1 MNFKVKWKEIELKI
15 DCDRSHHWFCW
26 VHLTFLHF
34 PVLEI
39 AYVIYIWNML
49 RLILVSSNI
58 HCCISCNIQLI
69 STIEYVLYI
78 LNENYGIQMCSS
90 LSSPANDF
98 LIYSYC
104 IWYEDLRSVI
114 LFWHKNTIGTVCWS
128 RLKPETNFMEF

>member
-26 VHLTFLHF
+26 VHLIFLHF
-34 PVLEI
+34 PVLGLPKF
-39 AYVIYIWNML
+39 WNL
-49 RLILVSSNI
+49 SRLILVNSDNN
-58 HCCISCNIQLI
+58 CCIPSNIQLI
-69 STIEYVLYI
+69 IAIDYVLYI